1 MSPRT
6 SAASALESRPRA
18 PLHRAPLALLGLFAL
33 SAGAL
38 AAACSASGDATK
50 FDGAGA
56 GSGSGAAGAGG
67 SSSSSSGAG
76 GFNVGTGG
84 GGGGGGVV
92 KDPATCAEAAASKT
106 YVGCDFWPTVTANSV
121 WSIFDFAFVAANAG
135 DQTATVTVT
144 RGMKELAKVDIAP
157 NALATIPLPW
167 VPELK
172 GPVAD
177 QCLQPTGSATS
188 ARVDGGAYHVVSTR
202 PITAYQF
209 NPLQYASVG
218 GAPGKDWTKCPAA
231 SCPFP
236 TDCTKTYYTY
246 SNDASL
252 LLPSTAMTGNYRVVG
267 RHGYQAGPFT
277 SFPEFMTIT
286 GTADGT
292 SVTVYVSP
300 TGTIEAGAG
309 VVAVPKSGSTTLMLN
324 AGDVVELMTYT
335 SLTGNGELSGSV
347 IQADKPVQV
356 IAGTACSLVPDD
368 KVACDHTEES
378 VLPAETFGKHY
389 FVTPPTG
396 PNGDTPGHVVRIYGN
411 FDGTKLTYPSG
422 TPAGAPGTLN
432 AGQWVDLGV
441 VQQSFEVE
449 ADQAFAVAS
458 FQLGGELVDP
468 NTPELDRRGDPS
480 MSLMTAVEQYRVKY
494 VFLAPLDYDV
504 SYVDIA
510 MPLDAKVT
518 IDGATLGETPSAIG
532 AVYGVARHL
541 LGPGQG
547 GAHVLT
553 ATKPV
558 GLQVSGYGKYTS
570 YQYPGGMNLKV
581 IAPPPPIPK

>member
-1 MSPRT
+1 MSPRP
-6 SAASALESRPRA
+6 SASSALGSRPPRQAYGA
-18 PLHRAPLALLGLFAL
+18 PLVLLGLLGLA
-33 SAGAL
+33 AGAL
-38 AAACSASGDATK
+38 AGACSATGDK
-50 FDGAGA
+50 NGFDGAGA
-56 GSGSGAAGAGG
+56 AAAGAGG
-67 SSSSSSGAG
+67 SSTSSSGGG
-76 GFNVGTGG
+76 GFNAGTGG
-84 GGGGGGVV
+84 GSGGGGVV
-92 KDPATCAEAAASKT
+92 KDPSTCAEAAASKT

-121 WSIFDFAFVAANAG
+121 LSKFDFAFVAANAG
-135 DQTATVTVT
+135 DQMATVTVT
-144 RGMKELAKVDIAP
+144 RGPNVLATVDIAP
-157 NALATIPLPW
+157 NQLATIPLPW
-167 VPELK
+167 VAALE
-172 GPVAD
+172 GPPSD
-177 QCLQPTGSATS
+177 QCMQPTGSATS
-188 ARVDGGAYHVVSTR
+188 VRVDGGAYHVVSTR

-209 NPLQYASVG
+209 NPLEYASTG
-218 GAPGKDWTKCPAA
+218 GAPGKDWKTCPAA

-236 TDCTKTYYTY
+236 IDCTKTYYSY

-292 SVTVYVSP
+292 SVTIYVSA

-309 VVAVPKSGSTTLMLN
+309 VVAVPKSGTTKLMLN

-335 SLTGNGELSGSV
+335 SLTGNGELSGSL

-389 FVTPPTG
+389 LVTPPTG
-396 PNGDTPGHVVRIYGN
+396 PNGDVPGHVVRIYGN
-411 FDGTKLTYPSG
+411 FDGTKLTYPNG
-422 TPAGAPGTLN
+422 TPVGAPALLN

-441 VQQSFEVE
+441 VPQSFEIE
-449 ADQAFAVAS
+449 ADQAFAVGS
-458 FQLGGELVDP
+458 FQLGGSVVDP
-468 NTPELDRRGDPS
+468 NTPELDRKGDPS
-480 MSLMTAVEQYRVKY
+480 MSLMTAVEQYRTKY

-504 SYVDIA
+504 SYADIA
-510 MPLDAKVT
+510 MPLDAVVT
-518 IDGATLGETPSAIG
+518 IDGAPVAEMPQAIG
-532 AVYGVARHL
+532 VSYGVVRHL
-541 LGPGQG
+541 LGKGQG

-553 ATKPV
+553 STKPV

-570 YQYPGGMNLKV
+570 YQYPGGMNLKS
-581 IAPPPPIPK
+581 IAPPPPVPK